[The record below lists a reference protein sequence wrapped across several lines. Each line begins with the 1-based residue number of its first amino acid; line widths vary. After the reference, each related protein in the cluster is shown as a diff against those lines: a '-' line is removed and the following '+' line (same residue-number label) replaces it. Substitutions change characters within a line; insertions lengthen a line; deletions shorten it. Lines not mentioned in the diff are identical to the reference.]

1 MSGRRPDASRSWNF
15 INHFRED
22 HPEWTSLPGLFLRA
36 GAKAW
41 GAGKSYHPKL
51 PPQYDTSKSWSP
63 EALPYKNP
71 CWNTADTNI
80 NSSILSGRS
89 GYRCFGTSPN
99 SCWSATLC
107 VDVLVHR
114 GSSMDT

>member
-51 PPQYDTSKSWSP
+51 PPQYDTTKSWSP
-63 EALPYKNP
+63 DALPYKNP

-80 NSSILSGRS
+80 SFQDGGLPCVFCPVDLEHYLFKARL
-89 GYRCFGTSPN
+89 PM
-99 SCWSATLC
+99 TLNQN
-107 VDVLVHR
+107 
-114 GSSMDT
+114 